1 MNKYS
6 FAGRR
11 FLIKISTRSASCFFI
26 RCELPTDI
34 KFIHCNSFIH
44 IYHNCVSSFSNPPY
58 SMHHPQLVWFV
69 IDPLTTSLQTLILQR
84 KMIIL
89 ITQRTSMFTPYLSPQ
104 QEKLLHVH
112 VMSVFPTLVPW
123 ALVPLAFPWAW
134 FMRGC
139 MSIANNQL
147 MYSSYQNVHVCYD
160 LTVIDT
166 TNLVL
171 IF

>member
-1 MNKYS
+1 MN
-6 FAGRR
+6 
-11 FLIKISTRSASCFFI
+11 
-26 RCELPTDI
+26 
-34 KFIHCNSFIH
+34 
-44 IYHNCVSSFSNPPY
+44 
-58 SMHHPQLVWFV
+58 
-69 IDPLTTSLQTLILQR
+69 
-84 KMIIL
+84 
-89 ITQRTSMFTPYLSPQ
+89 TQRTSVSTPNLSPQ

-134 FMRGC
+134 FNLFVRGH

-160 LTVIDT
+160 LTVTNT